1 MSNHQET
8 KVQKMNKTKK
18 NKLEKIFFH
27 IRKYLVI
34 LLSIFLVASSQQIS
48 NQKKKEIFEV
58 QKLSSK
64 GPNAAPDRKK
74 DEGKGPYKRLIIRGG
89 IVIDGTGAPPRGPM
103 DIVIENNKIV
113 KVQNVGYPGIPINES
128 KRPQKGDYEIDA
140 AGMYILPGFVD
151 LHIHSGNQFKA
162 PDAEYTYKLWMA
174 HGITTVRGVALGP
187 MEWSLKE
194 KERSAKNEIVAP
206 RIYVYDRPGNGAD
219 WKGGSINDPET
230 AKKWVK
236 YAKKKGIDGLKLT
249 SPRPQIMKALLEE
262 ANANKMGSV
271 AHLAQIG
278 VAEMNLIDAAR
289 LGLRNQT
296 HFYGLFEALYKNND
310 VQPWP
315 YDMNYN
321 NEQHRFG
328 QVARQWDLIHER
340 GSPEWKALIDELL
353 EYNFIIDPTMTA
365 YIATRDVMRA
375 QTAVWHEK
383 YTLPSLWNYY
393 TPSRYNHGAYYFDW
407 TTADEVAWKNF
418 YRVWMSFLNDYK
430 NAGGRV
436 TVSSDAGYTYN
447 LFGFSTVEEMELLQE
462 AGFHPLE
469 VFRGATKHGA
479 EAIFEPKGEDIQFGV
494 IRPGL
499 LADLVIIGEN
509 PIENLKVL
517 YGTGAV
523 RLNNKT
529 AEAELV
535 GGVLYTIK
543 DGIIYDAKQLLKDV
557 EMMVKKQK
565 KERSGLKKLDWKD

>member
-1 MSNHQET
+1 
-8 KVQKMNKTKK
+8 MNKTKH
-18 NKLEKIFFH
+18 NGIEKTFFH

-58 QKLSSK
+58 QELSSK

-219 WKGGSINDPET
+219 WKGGPINDPET

-447 LFGFSTVEEMELLQE
+447 LFGFSSVEEMELLQE

>member
-1 MSNHQET
+1 
-8 KVQKMNKTKK
+8 MNKTKH
-18 NKLEKIFFH
+18 NGIEKTFFH

-58 QKLSSK
+58 QELSSK

-219 WKGGSINDPET
+219 WKGGPINDPET

-447 LFGFSTVEEMELLQE
+447 LFGFSTIEEMELLQE